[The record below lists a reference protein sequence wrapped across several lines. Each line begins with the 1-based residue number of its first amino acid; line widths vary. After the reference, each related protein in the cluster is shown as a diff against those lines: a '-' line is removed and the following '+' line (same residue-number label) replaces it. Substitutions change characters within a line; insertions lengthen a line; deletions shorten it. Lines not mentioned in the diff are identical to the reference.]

1 MLINNR
7 KEIQTHLI
15 DLYEDG
21 DYSSFVAQSS
31 VLNNTVGGNVYNGS
45 NFIAELFDA
54 GYDVSAYELKSY
66 DVLFSSSPIYDS
78 YETAATKVK
87 TAINSEITAIDNGES
102 VLMSTGVVYRIC
114 NGLLIARYNPGM
126 GSYLVVDLGNGK
138 FFYEGNDWY

>member
-1 MLINNR
+1 MHINNR

-78 YETAATKVK
+78 YE
-87 TAINSEITAIDNGES
+87 
-102 VLMSTGVVYRIC
+102 
-114 NGLLIARYNPGM
+114 
-126 GSYLVVDLGNGK
+126 
-138 FFYEGNDWY
+138 GNDWY